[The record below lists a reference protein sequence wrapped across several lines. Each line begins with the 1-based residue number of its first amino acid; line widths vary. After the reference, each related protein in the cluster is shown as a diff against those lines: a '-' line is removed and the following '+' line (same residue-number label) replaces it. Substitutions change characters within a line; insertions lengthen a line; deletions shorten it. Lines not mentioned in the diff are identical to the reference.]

1 MLIRKVSV
9 IKVEKNYLG
18 IIIIKTETD
27 LEILQWLY
35 YTCLVRNKNK
45 FSKFHCILPQFALS
59 SLFFDFFFKS
69 SPCLLTKTM
78 LSTQKSVPRSS
89 RQMDLTKTS

>member
-35 YTCLVRNKNK
+35 YTCL
-45 FSKFHCILPQFALS
+45 CP
-59 SLFFDFFFKS
+59 
-69 SPCLLTKTM
+69 
-78 LSTQKSVPRSS
+78 
-89 RQMDLTKTS
+89 